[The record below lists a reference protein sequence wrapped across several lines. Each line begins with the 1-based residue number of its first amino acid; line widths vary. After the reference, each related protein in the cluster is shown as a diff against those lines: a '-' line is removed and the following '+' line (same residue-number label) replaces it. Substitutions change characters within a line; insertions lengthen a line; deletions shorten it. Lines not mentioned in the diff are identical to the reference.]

1 LEFRRVL
8 FRSLPLEVQA
18 KLLRVVESRSVRR
31 LGGEHEEEIDVRFIF
46 ATTHDLEREV
56 RDGSF
61 RSDLYHRLAVVRVD
75 VPSLRERLEDLRPL
89 AEMILIE
96 NGFEEAADA
105 LDDRVVAALG
115 SYAWP
120 GNVRE
125 LGNVLL
131 RAAIEGDGTIDP

>member
-1 LEFRRVL
+1 
-8 FRSLPLEVQA
+8 
-18 KLLRVVESRSVRR
+18 
-31 LGGEHEEEIDVRFIF
+31 
-46 ATTHDLEREV
+46 
-56 RDGSF
+56 
-61 RSDLYHRLAVVRVD
+61 
-75 VPSLRERLEDLRPL
+75 
-89 AEMILIE
+89 

-131 RAAIEGDGTIDP
+131 RAAIEGDGTIDPQRFPQMLRHATSTVFPRHLFDRLSLELLRTRLESDYLRHHLHRLGGDVDRLAEFLQTSRRQLYRRLERAGISIRAERRRMRKRAE